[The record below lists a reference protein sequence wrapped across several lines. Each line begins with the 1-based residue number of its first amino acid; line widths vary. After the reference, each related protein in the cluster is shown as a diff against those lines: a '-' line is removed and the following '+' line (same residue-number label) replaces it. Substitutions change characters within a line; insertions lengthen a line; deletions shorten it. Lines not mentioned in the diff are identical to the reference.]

1 MNLEKHLEELRRK
14 HYELEETI
22 SYEQRQVGAP
32 ELEIKKLKKKKL
44 HIKDRIREVLL
55 RVY

>member
-22 SYEQRQVGAP
+22 SYEQRQAGSP